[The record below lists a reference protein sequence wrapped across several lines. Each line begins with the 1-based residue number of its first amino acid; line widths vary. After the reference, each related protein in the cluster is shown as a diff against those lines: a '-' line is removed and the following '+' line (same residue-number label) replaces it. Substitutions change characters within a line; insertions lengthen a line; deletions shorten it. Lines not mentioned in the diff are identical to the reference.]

1 MWSHTFL
8 PGQQNHQLLI
18 PLGLFASREVVQGR
32 LEGQYNLR
40 FKTCRLFVLCCVWA
54 VGFGVQGGCV
64 LVVTAG
70 TLKFLLNWSK
80 IQLTAMAETG
90 WELQNNLFSPGAQSS
105 ASCPWKPTLMGIFL
119 KLNLKARG
127 RLPSFL
133 VFPYWTALGSCKSS
147 CFKLSFLPVW
157 TLWTGFLQH
166 QRQGGRSPASA
177 TDKGMVT
184 TSTRGKQLCQ
194 IDQLQCEAAS
204 LDYTYTVL
212 WYNIWPCSPH
222 RSCPLSSFHSQWAT
236 PLMAKVAC
244 SWTEMASSVWLNQ
257 SFLSIHC
264 FRSSEPES
272 LTNVYFKT
280 DLFSNFKYSHPFPS
294 FLSLCSNHGRD
305 RCLSMMSSDSS
316 HSQLSHLS
324 PWPHHL
330 YLQPMNCSRPMEGR
344 V

>member
-1 MWSHTFL
+1 MIKL
-8 PGQQNHQLLI
+8 PILAKKCDPTHSCQGNKTISCWFPWVCLQAEQLY
-18 PLGLFASREVVQGR
+18 REGYRVTTTSV
-32 LEGQYNLR
+32 R
-40 FKTCRLFVLCCVWA
+40 FKICRLFVLCCVWA

-80 IQLTAMAETG
+80 TQLTAMAETG

-133 VFPYWTALGSCKSS
+133 FFPYWTALGSCKSS

-194 IDQLQCEAAS
+194 INQLQCEAAS

-212 WYNIWPCSPH
+212 
-222 RSCPLSSFHSQWAT
+222 
-236 PLMAKVAC
+236 
-244 SWTEMASSVWLNQ
+244 
-257 SFLSIHC
+257 
-264 FRSSEPES
+264 
-272 LTNVYFKT
+272 
-280 DLFSNFKYSHPFPS
+280 
-294 FLSLCSNHGRD
+294 
-305 RCLSMMSSDSS
+305 
-316 HSQLSHLS
+316 
-324 PWPHHL
+324 
-330 YLQPMNCSRPMEGR
+330 
-344 V
+344 